1 MSSFPNLSPN
11 SWHWLYLDMSK
22 DCWQLA
28 FSYFFLVVVIF
39 FSFNGISCSHNAC
52 SLIVLDQN
60 LFFEAN
66 YISQYSSSSSHYN
79 SQCSSMNFW
88 CSKSIN
94 ISFEMLWYVTIVLI
108 TIGMISIFTQYLV
121 SPFSGS
127 SRYSPT
133 LFFLSAPWSWDIKT
147 HKIPSLAFFF
157 HCYIWSIVFDPSI
170 NFYISQ
176 YLAIFL
182 SWSWYFLLYMLLSF
196 FDAAITYFLAIFH
209 WTVLPTASCLT
220 LFCYLQDYYNHL
232 LLKLLLHILSG
243 RSCILAIYPMFQLHA
258 WSSWFLMVGLLQVLD
273 GFCPFFIYPILRYS
287 HDLLAAI
294 AWVLFLNWP

>member
-1 MSSFPNLSPN
+1 
-11 SWHWLYLDMSK
+11 
-22 DCWQLA
+22 
-28 FSYFFLVVVIF
+28 
-39 FSFNGISCSHNAC
+39 
-52 SLIVLDQN
+52 
-60 LFFEAN
+60 
-66 YISQYSSSSSHYN
+66 
-79 SQCSSMNFW
+79 MNFW

-94 ISFEMLWYVTIVLI
+94 ISFEMLWYMTIVLI

-127 SRYSPT
+127 SRYSST

-220 LFCYLQDYYNHL
+220 LLFA
-232 LLKLLLHILSG
+232 
-243 RSCILAIYPMFQLHA
+243 R
-258 WSSWFLMVGLLQVLD
+258 LLQSLATQ
-273 GFCPFFIYPILRYS
+273 IAASYS
-287 HDLLAAI
+287 FWQIMHFDDISCVSVACLI
-294 AWVLFLNWP
+294 